1 MLDFLMISTRSTRKG
16 AVEVYPFIADW
27 FPNGK
32 NSIRV
37 RIDGGSDF
45 VFTYNNWTDWCYETV
60 ESHIRKMRGGANM
73 KC

>member
-1 MLDFLMISTRSTRKG
+1 MNHVDIYEKYKQMFPEL
-16 AVEVYPFIADW
+16 AEFIDDW

-37 RIDGGSDF
+37 RINSGSDF